1 MRLLKSKN
9 ISGFDSENPSSS
21 SPTSSFATDQ
31 PWRGQVEQWL
41 AQAQQPTGD
50 AVVDV
55 RNEKYDAEAALENL
69 SITESHPL
77 GLLAHSSLRGSR
89 PSSVAGSQTP
99 QGSFGVETLGIASPD
114 YFKPSEYAFTVLP
127 YLYLTGH
134 RSLRWSFSI
143 SWST

>member
-1 MRLLKSKN
+1 VRLLKSQN

-31 PWRGQVEQWL
+31 PWRLQVEQWL
-41 AQAQQPTGD
+41 AQAQQPSGN

-55 RNEKYDAEAALENL
+55 RNEQYDAEAALENL

-89 PSSVAGSQTP
+89 PSSVAGLQTP
-99 QGSFGVETLGIASPD
+99 QASFGVDALGIASPD
-114 YFKPSEYAFTVLP
+114 YFKPSEYTFSVPT
-127 YLYLTGH
+127 
-134 RSLRWSFSI
+134 FSI
-143 SWST
+143 SN